1 MGVTVDPTYD
11 NSAAVRSEGRRADG
25 CTLRPGTAEGE
36 RMRVAL
42 ALGSGGARGYTH
54 IGVIRELE
62 SRGHEVVG
70 VSGASMGAVVGSLY
84 AAGALDDFERWV
96 RGLAQRDVLRLL
108 DVSFAGGGAI
118 RANRIMAV
126 IGSMLGDTRIEQ
138 LSIPFTAV
146 ATDLRARR
154 EVWFTRGPADIAV
167 RASFA
172 IPSIVTPAIVGGR
185 LMIDGGV
192 TNPVPLEPLAS
203 VESDLVLAVSL
214 TGRRAGIRGST
225 FQESSDPDEPSPQ
238 ADPKIGRRAGAGTGG
253 TAARLSGRIRTAAA
267 DVRDADLVRL
277 VAARFGQDPGDGDEA
292 EAAVEREAV
301 IARGLAGRGS
311 TSGAGDDAPGRDTGP
326 EVDPAA
332 VEHSGPTGS
341 ERPSTEVEEAVAEGE
356 RAVRSGSQAD
366 EKSLDSLPGTLRIFD
381 VVSQSIEAM
390 QSILTG
396 YRMAGNRPDVL
407 VEVPS
412 DACSSFDFHRAEEM
426 IELGRR
432 LTAEALDR
440 EGL

>member
-1 MGVTVDPTYD
+1 MK
-11 NSAAVRSEGRRADG
+11 
-25 CTLRPGTAEGE
+25 
-36 RMRVAL
+36 VAL
-42 ALGSGGARGYTH
+42 ALGSGGARGYAH
-54 IGVIRELE
+54 IGAIRELE

-70 VSGASMGAVVGSLY
+70 VSGASMGAVVGSLL
-84 AAGALDDFERWV
+84 AAGELDRFEEWV

-118 RANRIMAV
+118 RANKIMGV
-126 IGSMLGDTRIEQ
+126 IGEMLDDVRIED
-138 LSIPFTAV
+138 LAIPYTAV

-225 FQESSDPDEPSPQ
+225 FQESSDPDEPSAV
-238 ADPKIGRRAGAGTGG
+238 ADPKMSKKGG
-253 TAARLSGRIRTAAA
+253 TVTATTARLSGRIRTAAA

-277 VAARFGQDPGDGDEA
+277 VAARFGQD
-292 EAAVEREAV
+292 
-301 IARGLAGRGS
+301 
-311 TSGAGDDAPGRDTGP
+311 TSGADAAGPDTAGPDTAGLDAPGIDPTGRGAGGDSRTGDDATPR
-326 EVDPAA
+326 
-332 VEHSGPTGS
+332 GS
-341 ERPSTEVEEAVAEGE
+341 AQPSPEVEEAVEEGE
-356 RAVRSGSQAD
+356 REVRADAQAD
-366 EKSLDSLPGTLRIFD
+366 DRSLESLPGTLRIFD

-412 DACSSFDFHRAEEM
+412 DSCSAFDFHRAEEM

>member
-1 MGVTVDPTYD
+1 
-11 NSAAVRSEGRRADG
+11 
-25 CTLRPGTAEGE
+25 
-36 RMRVAL
+36 MRVAL
-42 ALGSGGARGYTH
+42 ALGSGGARGYAH

-70 VSGASMGAVVGSLY
+70 VAGASMGAVVGSLL
-84 AAGALDDFERWV
+84 AAGKLDEFEEWV

-118 RANRIMAV
+118 RANRIMGV
-126 IGSMLGDTRIEQ
+126 IGAMLDDVRIED
-138 LSIPFTAV
+138 LAIPYTAV

-154 EVWFTRGPADIAV
+154 EVWFTRGPADVAV

-192 TNPVPLEPLAS
+192 TNPVPLEPLSS

-225 FQESSDPDEPSPQ
+225 FRESSDPEEPSAD
-238 ADPKIGRRAGAGTGG
+238 ADPRIGRRGGPATGG
-253 TAARLSGRIRTAAA
+253 PAARLSGRIRTAAA
-267 DVRDADLVRL
+267 DVRDADLIRL
-277 VAARFGQDPGDGDEA
+277 VAARFGQDTAVHDVAVQDVAVQDATVQDATVHDVAVQDATVHDAADTAVGEGDPGVIDA
-292 EAAVEREAV
+292 EDP
-301 IARGLAGRGS
+301 IGS
-311 TSGAGDDAPGRDTGP
+311 TAPS
-326 EVDPAA
+326 A
-332 VEHSGPTGS
+332 
-341 ERPSTEVEEAVAEGE
+341 EVEEAVEEGE
-356 RAVRSGSQAD
+356 REVRGEAQAD
-366 EKSLDSLPGTLRIFD
+366 GRSLETLPGTLRIFD

-412 DACSSFDFHRAEEM
+412 DSCSSFDFHRAEEM

>member
-1 MGVTVDPTYD
+1 
-11 NSAAVRSEGRRADG
+11 
-25 CTLRPGTAEGE
+25 
-36 RMRVAL
+36 MRVAL

-62 SRGHEVVG
+62 ARGHEVVG

-84 AAGALDDFERWV
+84 AAGVLDDFEKWV
-96 RGLAQRDVLRLL
+96 CGLAQRDVLRLL

-118 RANRIMAV
+118 RANRIMGV
-126 IGSMLGDTRIEQ
+126 IGSMLDDVRIED
-138 LSIPFTAV
+138 LAIPFTAV

-172 IPSIVTPAIVGGR
+172 IPSVVTPAIVGGR

-238 ADPKIGRRAGAGTGG
+238 AEPKIGRRAGTGAVG
-253 TAARLSGRIRTAAA
+253 PAARLSGRIRTAAA

-277 VAARFGQDPGDGDEA
+277 VTARFGLDSAGNAEEVVDGEQPTGGED
-292 EAAVEREAV
+292 
-301 IARGLAGRGS
+301 
-311 TSGAGDDAPGRDTGP
+311 GAGDAGARRRSAGP

-332 VEHSGPTGS
+332 VDASSPTGS
-341 ERPSTEVEEAVAEGE
+341 ERPSAEVEEAVAEGE
-356 RAVRSGSQAD
+356 REVRAD
-366 EKSLDSLPGTLRIFD
+366 AQDDERSLEALPGSLRIFD

-407 VEVPS
+407 VEVAS
-412 DACSSFDFHRAEEM
+412 DACSTFEFHRAEEM

>member
-1 MGVTVDPTYD
+1 
-11 NSAAVRSEGRRADG
+11 
-25 CTLRPGTAEGE
+25 
-36 RMRVAL
+36 MRVAL
-42 ALGSGGARGYTH
+42 ALGSGGARGYAH
-54 IGVIRELE
+54 IGAIRELQA
-62 SRGHEVVG
+62 RGHEVVG
-70 VSGASMGAVVGSLY
+70 VSGASMGAVVGSLL
-84 AAGALDDFERWV
+84 AAGELDRFEEWV

-118 RANRIMAV
+118 RANKIMGV
-126 IGSMLGDTRIEQ
+126 IGEMLDDVRIED
-138 LSIPFTAV
+138 LAIPYTAV

-203 VESDLVLAVSL
+203 VDSDLVLAVSL
-214 TGRRAGIRGST
+214 TGRREGIRGST
-225 FQESSDPDEPSPQ
+225 FQESSDPEEPSAV
-238 ADPKIGRRAGAGTGG
+238 ADPKISKKGG
-253 TAARLSGRIRTAAA
+253 SVTATTARLSGRIRTAAA

-277 VAARFGQDPGDGDEA
+277 VAARFGQD
-292 EAAVEREAV
+292 
-301 IARGLAGRGS
+301 
-311 TSGAGDDAPGRDTGP
+311 TSGADAAGVEAAGIDTTGP
-326 EVDPAA
+326 GAGTDSAGRSLP
-332 VEHSGPTGS
+332 GGS
-341 ERPSTEVEEAVAEGE
+341 ATPSPEVEEAVEEGE
-356 RAVRSGSQAD
+356 REVRAD
-366 EKSLDSLPGTLRIFD
+366 AQSDERGLESLPGTLRIFD
-381 VVSQSIEAM
+381 VVSQSVEAM

-412 DACSSFDFHRAEEM
+412 DSCSAFDFHRAEEM